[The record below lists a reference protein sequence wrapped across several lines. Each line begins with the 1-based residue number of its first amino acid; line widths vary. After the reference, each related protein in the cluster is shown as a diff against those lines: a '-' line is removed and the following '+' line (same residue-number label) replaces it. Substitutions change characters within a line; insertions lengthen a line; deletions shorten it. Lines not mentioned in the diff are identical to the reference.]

1 MAFAEL
7 ERSEVLVCT
16 SAPQI
21 GAHRE
26 RELSL
31 GAGTPTVNLAAC
43 IAVVDFDPDS
53 TGGY

>member
-7 ERSEVLVCT
+7 ERSEVLVCIVLRRLEPI
-16 SAPQI
+16 A
-21 GAHRE
+21 

-31 GAGTPTVNLAAC
+31 GAGTPTVNFAPC

-53 TGGY
+53 IWGY